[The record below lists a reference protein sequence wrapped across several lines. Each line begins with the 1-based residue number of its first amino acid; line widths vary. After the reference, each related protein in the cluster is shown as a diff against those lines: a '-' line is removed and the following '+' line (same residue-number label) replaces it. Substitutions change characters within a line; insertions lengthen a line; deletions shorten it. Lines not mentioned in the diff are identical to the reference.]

1 MLQKGFQTKQAKKQI
16 LMLRTLS
23 YSFLIFSLWAL
34 FGRWY
39 YVCQIRG
46 CSCCD
51 TSMNTSA
58 RLSNL
63 RLSKDGDADILRGY
77 EQFSFAESSV
87 SPYLNE
93 DNRKFLDE
101 TANYLKGHRS
111 ELLTITACSR
121 EKEDFSI
128 GQKRA
133 EAIRDAL
140 IKLGVEASQLKIV
153 GCISNDALSNAVTF
167 NLSGGESNGT
177 SVTVNNTTSSPPLVV
192 EKPDDELNIT
202 ISDENFAFNSA
213 YFHPKPAFL
222 ERTTELKKY
231 VATHPNI
238 SISIIGHTDNI
249 GNDAYNMRLG
259 KRRADA
265 VKTFFN
271 QKGIKVTI
279 APSSKGETEPVATND
294 DDAGRA
300 KNRRV
305 KCEIIK

>member
-1 MLQKGFQTKQAKKQI
+1 
-16 LMLRTLS
+16 MLRTLS

-87 SPYLNE
+87 SPDLNE